1 MKKIL
6 QRLAMFV
13 IGLPLV
19 VSVVVFLPQFNHLAA
34 NLAVTIACSLGAVE
48 FASIIGRKG
57 YRLPVW
63 EAAFLGALVPF
74 AATLATSFGVEGETV
89 TTSFIVGAAWI
100 VSSRIFSRTDR
111 LGEAA
116 ARVVIGLSTLV
127 YPGVFMIWII
137 RMGALP
143 HSWQVL
149 LVFLLSVFANDSLA
163 WFFGMI
169 FGKGNRGFLPAS
181 PNKSVAGFIG
191 GMLSSVA
198 VGAASPFIFPVAF
211 ASSFLPAPFAGGLLG
226 VLAGAAGIIG
236 DLAESTIKRSAEV
249 KDSGSII
256 PGRGGILDSIDSLA
270 FAAPVFY
277 VAYQVF
283 F

>member
-1 MKKIL
+1 MRKLL

-19 VSVVVFLPQFNHLAA
+19 ISIVAFLPQFHHLAA
-34 NLAVTIACSLGAVE
+34 NLAVTVACSLGAIE

-57 YRLPVW
+57 YRLPDW
-63 EAAFLGALVPF
+63 EAAVLGALAPF
-74 AATLATSFGVEGETV
+74 ATTLAISFGFEGETV
-89 TTSFIVGAAWI
+89 PAAFIIGAGWI
-100 VSSRIFSRTDR
+100 IASRVFSRAEA

-116 ARVVIGLSTLV
+116 SRVTIGLSTLV
-127 YPGVFMIWII
+127 YPGVFMLWII

-143 HSWQVL
+143 NSWQVL
-149 LVFLLSVFANDSLA
+149 LIFLLSVFANDSLA
-163 WFFGMI
+163 WFFGMV

-181 PNKSVAGFIG
+181 PNKSIAGFVG
-191 GMLSSVA
+191 GLMSSVT
-198 VGAASPFIFPVAF
+198 VGVAATLLFPAAF
-211 ASSFLPAPFAGGLLG
+211 TPAAFSAPLAGALLG
-226 VLAGAAGIIG
+226 ALAGAAGIIG

-277 VAYQVF
+277 AAYLVLF
-283 F
+283 